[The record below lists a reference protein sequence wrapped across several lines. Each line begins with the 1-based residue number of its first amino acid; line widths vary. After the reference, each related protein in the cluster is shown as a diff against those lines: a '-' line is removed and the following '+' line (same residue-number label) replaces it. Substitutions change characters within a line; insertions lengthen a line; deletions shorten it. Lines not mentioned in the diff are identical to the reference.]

1 MVYTGRSKGC
11 YLCRKR
17 KIRCDEAL
25 PECGNCRVYGRPCPG
40 YRLESIFRNETS
52 KVEQLVKKSG
62 GLALA
67 SSSQRGRRRGSAAPS
82 ASLTVFRLDDST
94 WEERS
99 LAYFFDQ
106 YTSGDDPDEAMS
118 YLSFL
123 PSLYAA
129 CRDDRSGSEDPASS
143 SMRLAVDATALMT
156 LSSHVNAPPLVLR
169 AREYYGKALRGLQQA
184 LATQSQAVKD
194 ETFATMVLL
203 ALFEDIT
210 GERNGLASS
219 HAAGFELLMKL
230 RGEAQLGH
238 ARGRDLF
245 HFAYTHTHVEMLALR
260 GRPHYNNDWIVHR
273 LEGADPIARLMVVAS
288 KLSQLFLAMS
298 SLQTQA
304 SPNST
309 TTPTPTPLDT
319 ESISQLTLL
328 LLTGR
333 QIDLE
338 LTSWSQDLPDRWL
351 PLIIYADKT
360 DTNEPLITYHH
371 LSIASVWTYYRA
383 VRIVS
388 HLIMLELR
396 RALTSVS
403 VPSPGEPPAEDTS
416 TPSATPAIIQ
426 KMITDICRS
435 IPFCLGDVDIM
446 GNRTT
451 SPSSSGSGSG
461 SKPQP
466 RARAFSVYSMIW
478 PLWYILSCGLA
489 TPEQAE
495 HIRSCLARIGSVL
508 GIKLALVLAEDAA
521 GQRRPPVS
529 LEGALLGSR

>member
-1 MVYTGRSKGC
+1 MVYTGRSRGC

-17 KIRCDEAL
+17 KIKCDEAL

-62 GLALA
+62 GL
-67 SSSQRGRRRGSAAPS
+67 SSGSQPGRRRDSTSP
-82 ASLTVFRLDDST
+82 SLTIYQVADST
-94 WEERS
+94 WEERA
-99 LAYFFDQ
+99 LCYFFDQ
-106 YTSGDDPDEAMS
+106 YTSGEDPDEAMS

-123 PSLYAA
+123 PSLYTT
-129 CRDDRSGSEDPASS
+129 CRENGSDESTSS
-143 SMRLAVDATALMT
+143 SCLRLAVDATALMT
-156 LSSHVNAPPLVLR
+156 LSNHVNAPPLVFR
-169 AREYYGKALRGLQQA
+169 AREFYGSALRGLQQA
-184 LATQSQAVKD
+184 LATQTQAVKD

-219 HAAGFELLMKL
+219 HAAGFEFLMKL
-230 RGEAQLGH
+230 RGEGQLGH
-238 ARGRDLF
+238 AQGRGLF

-260 GRPHYNNDWIVHR
+260 GRPHYNTDWIVER
-273 LEGADPIARLMVVAS
+273 LNGADPIARLILIAS
-288 KLSQLFLAMS
+288 KMSQLFLVTS
-298 SLQTQA
+298 SLQNLEA
-304 SPNST
+304 GSA
-309 TTPTPTPLDT
+309 PLDT
-319 ESISQLTLL
+319 DSISQLTKL

-338 LTSWSQDLPDRWL
+338 LTSWSQDLPERWL
-351 PLIIYADKT
+351 PLVIYADKT

-396 RALTSVS
+396 RALACAT
-403 VPSPGEPPAEDTS
+403 GELPEDTG
-416 TPSATPAIIQ
+416 TVTPAIIQ
-426 KMITDICRS
+426 KMITDICSS

-446 GNRTT
+446 GNRTIF
-451 SPSSSGSGSG
+451 PSFGAET
-461 SKPQP
+461 KPQP
-466 RARAFSVYSMIW
+466 RARAFSMYSMIW

-489 TPEQAE
+489 TQSQAE
-495 HIRSCLARIGSVL
+495 HIRNCLARIGSVL
-508 GIKLALVLAEDAA
+508 GIKLALVLAEDASS
-521 GQRRPPVS
+521 QQRPPLS
-529 LEGALLGSR
+529 LSAPLFQGSH